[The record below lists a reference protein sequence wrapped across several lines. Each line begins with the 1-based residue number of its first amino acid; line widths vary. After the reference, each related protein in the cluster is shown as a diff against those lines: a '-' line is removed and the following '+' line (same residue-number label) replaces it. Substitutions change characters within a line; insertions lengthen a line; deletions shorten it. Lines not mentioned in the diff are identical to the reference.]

1 MKKMFVV
8 EVNSFETKMII
19 NMLKRNNK
27 EYVVAR
33 GESFSDQVAEKIKK
47 AIKKQKQIFFV
58 GFELA
63 KGEWAEYFGE
73 DAPEEYKTIT
83 YKYNH
88 KGERSLLKRV
98 AEIVAQDVLND
109 LEKIVA
115 EGVETSYDYVPS
127 MESMAG
133 HLGYPEKT
141 ATRIA
146 KNILKGT
153 ALYDGISKEAW
164 KDAELAIQNKKE
176 IGKITVVEYDHEDY
190 DPVVNL
196 AYGQYYNLLILNRKE
211 GEGIL
216 YTHNYDLVQAVQAL
230 GGETWTYRRD
240 GRSKYRVTISG
251 HLSEVEEA
259 VKRYFAT
266 C

>member
-1 MKKMFVV
+1 MEKLFVV
-8 EVNSFETKMII
+8 EVNSFETKMVV

-27 EYVVAR
+27 KYEIAK
-33 GESFSDQVAEKIKK
+33 GESFSDQVAEKIKN
-47 AIKKQKQIFFV
+47 AIKNKNQVILV
-58 GFELA
+58 GFEPA
-63 KGEWAEYFGE
+63 RGEWTEYFGE
-73 DAPEEYKTIT
+73 DAPKYKSVIYKHEYR
-83 YKYNH
+83 
-88 KGERSLLKRV
+88 GERSLLKRV
-98 AEIVAQDVLND
+98 AEIVTQDILND

-115 EGVETSYDYVPS
+115 EGAETVYSYIPS

-164 KDAELAIQNKKE
+164 KDAELAIQNRKE
-176 IGKITVVEYDHEDY
+176 MEELTVVEYDHENY

-196 AYGQYYNLLILNRKE
+196 AYGYYNNLLIVNRKE
-211 GEGIL
+211 KGGL
-216 YTHNYDLVQAVQAL
+216 LLTYKQDLVQVVQTL

-240 GRSKYRVTISG
+240 GYSRYRVTISG
-251 HLSEVEEA
+251 RLNKVEEA

>member
-1 MKKMFVV
+1 MEKLFIV
-8 EVNSFETKMII
+8 EINSFETKMIA

-27 EYVVAR
+27 KYEIAR

-58 GFELA
+58 GFEPA

-88 KGERSLLKRV
+88 KRERSLLKRV

-115 EGVETSYDYVPS
+115 EGVETSYDYVSS

-133 HLGYPEKT
+133 HLGYYGKT
-141 ATRIA
+141 VTKIV
-146 KNILKGT
+146 KNVLKGT
-153 ALYDGISKEAW
+153 ALYDGTSKKAW
-164 KDAELAIQNKKE
+164 EDAEVAINNRKE
-176 IGKITVVEYDHEDY
+176 VGELTIVEYNYEDY
-190 DPVVNL
+190 GPIIDL
-196 AYGQYYNLLILNRKE
+196 AYGQYYNLLILNKK
-211 GEGIL
+211 GKGGLIL
-216 YTHNYDLVQAVQAL
+216 THNHDLVQIVQASAE
-230 GGETWTYRRD
+230 ETWTYRRD
-240 GRSKYRVTISG
+240 GRSSYRVTFSG
-251 HLSEVEEA
+251 HLDRVEEA

-266 C
+266 R

>member
-1 MKKMFVV
+1 MEKLFIV
-8 EVNSFETKMII
+8 EINSFETKMIA

-27 EYVVAR
+27 KYEIAR
-33 GESFSDQVAEKIKK
+33 GESFSDQIAEKIKN
-47 AIKKQKQIFFV
+47 AIKTKKEIIFV
-58 GFELA
+58 GFEPA
-63 KGEWAEYFGE
+63 KGEWVEYFGE
-73 DAPEEYKTIT
+73 DAPKYKAIVYKHEYR
-83 YKYNH
+83 
-88 KGERSLLKRV
+88 GERSLLKRA
-98 AEIVAQDVLND
+98 AEIVAQDILSD

-176 IGKITVVEYDHEDY
+176 IGKLTVVEYDHEDY